1 MIKEIKQF
9 NLNFGTFQIKP
20 PFIWHIWHIFKIWN
34 KPSSMFQRR
43 LLPTFFFTK
52 FKTIPIQISFISF
65 WKLHELSFQA
75 TINRIEFF
83 TIYFIQKG
91 YTEHIFWDHAPLFY
105 WNQGEVWIFVPGMPW
120 IWHTLES
127 FFKLQLSWVS
137 LNNKWINFGKA
148 I

>member
-43 LLPTFFFTK
+43 LLPPFFFTK

-75 TINRIEFF
+75 TINRIKFF

-91 YTEHIFWDHAPLFY
+91 YTYILRPRTLVLLKSGRGVNFCTWNAMNMTYARIIFQTATIVGLLK
-105 WNQGEVWIFVPGMPW
+105 Q
-120 IWHTLES
+120 
-127 FFKLQLSWVS
+127 
-137 LNNKWINFGKA
+137 
-148 I
+148 